1 MLECALNI
9 LQYLCLPGAFVCL
22 YTY

>member
-1 MLECALNI
+1 MLECAVNI